1 MSIGSKIALGFA
13 SSLAIL
19 AVVGTID
26 YQCTRRLIRSSE
38 QVRHSYEVLEAL
50 DALLAQVGDSHSR
63 EELALFSGRADDVE
77 VLRAARP
84 KIEGLFGKIRS
95 LVAEDR
101 AQVGRVDALT
111 PQLAD
116 WTAEAVRLFEAR
128 AREGP
133 ESIPKLVTRA
143 RTDPIVGRIRTA
155 IEEMRASEKSLLKE
169 RDDFEQM
176 TAYQA
181 IAAVVFGMATAAIL
195 TALIGLAIVRGIT
208 RSVHA
213 LVEGT
218 EQIGTGQTLRPIL
231 IRTRDEF
238 GRIAGAINR
247 MAEGLRT
254 TLDRADAEAAI
265 RARAE
270 SILGS
275 VRGAVGQLS
284 SATAEILAGTAQQV
298 AGMQEQAAAVSEA
311 VATVDQVAQTAS
323 QAAQRARDVGDA
335 AQRNLEIGQ
344 AGRLAIEGSIAALDR
359 LNGQVESTAE
369 GILMLAEQAQA
380 IGEIIASVGDIAEQ
394 TNLLAL
400 NAAIEASRAGE
411 HGRGF
416 AVVAGE
422 VKALADQS
430 KRATAR
436 VRQILSEVQ
445 KATNAAVVST
455 EEVTKGV
462 AAAIRVGG
470 QTGQT
475 INALADTLGDAAKA
489 AAQIV
494 ASAGQQAT
502 GMSQIGQAMRNLDRV
517 SRQNLIATRQ
527 VEQAARNLDTLG
539 QQLDELGHE

>member
-1 MSIGSKIALGFA
+1 MSIGRKITLGFA

-19 AVVGTID
+19 AVVAALD
-26 YQCTRRLIRSSE
+26 YRFTRRLIRSGE
-38 QVRHSYEVLEAL
+38 RVRHTYQVLEAL
-50 DALLAQVGDSHSR
+50 DALDLQQGDALCR
-63 EELALFSGRADDVE
+63 GDIYLFSGKAEALEAHRRTRPRVE
-77 VLRAARP
+77 ATLAQLRD
-84 KIEGLFGKIRS
+84 L
-95 LVAEDR
+95 
-101 AQVGRVDALT
+101 
-111 PQLAD
+111 LAD
-116 WTAEAVRLFEAR
+116 NPALIGQLDAIGPPIAEWYGEEAR
-128 AREGP
+128 LAGLREKEGP
-133 ESIPKLVTRA
+133 EAASRLVGLSQA
-143 RTDPIVGRIRTA
+143 DPRPAQFRKVIG
-155 IEEMRASEKSLLKE
+155 EMRAAEKTLLQESDTFEEKSAYEAILAVVVG
-169 RDDFEQM
+169 M
-176 TAYQA
+176 TT
-181 IAAVVFGMATAAIL
+181 AAVLTGLIAFAT
-195 TALIGLAIVRGIT
+195 VRGIT

-218 EQIGTGQTLRPIL
+218 EQIGGGQFEHRIE
-231 IRTRDEF
+231 IRARDEF
-238 GRIAGAINR
+238 GRLAKAFNR
-247 MAEGLRT
+247 MAESLRT
-254 TLDRADAEAAI
+254 TMVRAESEAEI

-270 SILGS
+270 AILGS
-275 VRGAVGQLS
+275 VRGAVGQLA
-284 SATAEILAGTAQQV
+284 SATAQILAGTAQQA

-311 VATVDQVAQTAS
+311 AATVDQVAETAA

-344 AGRLAIEGSIAALDR
+344 AGRAAIEGSIAALDR
-359 LNGQVESTAE
+359 LNGQVEATAE

-430 KRATAR
+430 KKATAR
-436 VRQILSEVQ
+436 VRQILSEIQ
-445 KATNAAVVST
+445 KATNAAVLST

-462 AAAIRVGG
+462 AAAIRVGD

-475 INALADTLGDAAKA
+475 INALADTLGNAAQA

-517 SRQNLIATRQ
+517 SRQNLVATRQ
-527 VEQAARNLDTLG
+527 VEQAARNLDALGHQLAGLG
-539 QQLDELGHE
+539 QE